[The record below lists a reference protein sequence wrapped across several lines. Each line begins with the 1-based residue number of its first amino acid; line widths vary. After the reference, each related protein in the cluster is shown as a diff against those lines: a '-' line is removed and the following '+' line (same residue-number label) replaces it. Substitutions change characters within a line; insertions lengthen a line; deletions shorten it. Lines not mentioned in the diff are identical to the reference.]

1 MKKDT
6 YRDNEELDNLFKETD
21 TKEDL
26 DSVFCC
32 NLELFL
38 SSISI
43 SMLNTWSWP
52 IEVEKVRNEYSKAHK
67 EITKLIVLY
76 NNELKKR
83 NIKTYGEHI
92 IRKINDIVS
101 KLKTYEL
108 VLFSR

>member
-1 MKKDT
+1 MIDT
-6 YRDNEELDNLFKETD
+6 YRDNEPLDTLFKETD

-38 SSISI
+38 GSLSI

-52 IEVEKVRNEYSKAHK
+52 IEVKKTQNEYYKAHK

-76 NNELKKR
+76 NDELKKR
-83 NIKTYGEHI
+83 NIKAYGEHI

-101 KLKTYEL
+101 KLKTYEI

>member
-1 MKKDT
+1 MIDT
-6 YRDNEELDNLFKETD
+6 FRDNEPLDTLFKETD

-43 SMLNTWSWP
+43 SMLNTWLWRK
-52 IEVEKVRNEYSKAHK
+52 ELKKTKDAYYKAH
-67 EITKLIVLY
+67 EYITKLIILY
-76 NNELKKR
+76 NKELKKR
-83 NIKTYGEHI
+83 NIEYYDENI
-92 IRKINDIVS
+92 LRRINDIVS

-108 VLFSR
+108 VLFR